1 MPADDDSFMLKWDN
15 QVINYVKGGSRMVR
29 QKVSLRGFTL
39 IELLVVIAI
48 IAILA
53 AILFPVFSKA
63 RAKAYQNVCLNN
75 QRQLALGILTYS
87 QDNEETLPLP
97 SNWVAATGLSS
108 DSKVFNCPV
117 SSEDGMPSAPDYG
130 YNAWLYDEVDGVKV
144 GAAYGNIQ
152 RPEATVV
159 LVDAY
164 GKTDATVSATNPF
177 ASSYTVN
184 SLTGTTIAKARHF
197 SGWVAAFMDG
207 HVLYVKD
214 PSTIAG
220 YPSQYAMPLANGRVF
235 IDFSKYTND
244 TDARAAIWAANGFSS
259 MIWGYNYGWATGHVD
274 TVPSGTWS
282 NGTWNITAA
291 ASPGGTRLVSK
302 SVLSS
307 RGCLIGIDFT
317 CTAGTKIQL
326 CGVESAAS
334 ATGTYGWT
342 AYMNGTQTW
351 HDRSNLITLDGT
363 NKTVIYGST
372 TAISTTW
379 WCAETPSGSPGV
391 MALPGKYAP
400 TTATM
405 STPFTE
411 GYIWASNVGG
421 TLGDPVM
428 WPGGTVSGKTIADY
442 AGADSPYGSYTL
454 GGFSVFKANTYS
466 AGATTNTYKGA
477 MTNTLPFS
485 AHQQM
490 CPLEMY
496 FYDGTIRIKSI
507 YFTP

>member
-1 MPADDDSFMLKWDN
+1 
-15 QVINYVKGGSRMVR
+15 MVR

-87 QDNEETLPLP
+87 QDNEETLPYP
-97 SNWVAATGLSS
+97 PKWVAATGLSS

-130 YNAWLYDEVDGVKV
+130 YNSWLFDEVDGVKV

-152 RPEATVV
+152 RPEATVI

-164 GKTDATVSATNPF
+164 GTTAPTADSANPF
-177 ASSYTVN
+177 GSSPTVN
-184 SLTGTTIAKARHF
+184 SLTGSTIAKARHF
-197 SGWVAAFMDG
+197 SGWIAAFMDG

-214 PSTIAG
+214 PSAIAG
-220 YPSQYAMPLANGRVF
+220 YPSQYALPLSAGRVF

-244 TDARAAIWAANGFSS
+244 TDARAAIWAANAFTGR
-259 MIWGYNYGWATGHVD
+259 IWGYNFGMGGAHPD
-274 TVPSGTWS
+274 IVPPGTWS

-291 ASPGGTRLVSK
+291 ASPGGSRICSK
-302 SVLSS
+302 AVLSG
-307 RGCLIGIDFT
+307 RGAMIGIDFS
-317 CTAGTKIQL
+317 CTAGSKIQF

-334 ATGTYGWT
+334 ATGTYGWD
-342 AYMNGTQTW
+342 AYNAGTQTW
-351 HDRSNLITLDGT
+351 HDRSNYITLNGT
-363 NKTVIYGST
+363 SKTVTYGST
-372 TAISTTW
+372 TAISTSW
-379 WCAETPSGSPGV
+379 WCAETPVGTPGV
-391 MALPGKYAP
+391 GTLTGRYAP

-405 STPFTE
+405 STAFTE

-421 TLGDPVM
+421 TLGENVM
-428 WPGGTVSGKTIADY
+428 WPGGVPAGKTLADY
-442 AGADSPYGSYTL
+442 AGAPADTL
-454 GGFSVFKANTYS
+454 GTYHLGGLSLMRSNTYS
-466 AGATTNTYKGA
+466 AGATTNTYKGGI
-477 MTNTLPFS
+477 TGNVPFS
-485 AHQQM
+485 YHQQM
-490 CPLEMY
+490 SPLEMY